1 MKPSHH
7 APAFAAAALAL
18 SVGACGHNPL
28 TASATLTDRECLARA
43 MYFESNRS
51 SEDGMTAVG
60 TVVMNRLESGRYP
73 GSVCGVVGQRNQF
86 APGVLSNPVHGR
98 SWQLALSKA
107 DQVLA
112 GDRHRRVGT
121 AMHFH
126 TAGYTYPYRNMA
138 YVVAAGGNVFY
149 DKKAPGTF
157 TPVNPNILVA
167 EVQRVRTRPSETITL
182 ASAEEALPIRR
193 PEPSRLAAR
202 ENSDERPA
210 ARPPFR
216 AALAQRDLDL
226 PRTRA
231 KPDRIRLANLE
242 EEAMPKAFRQR
253 SDTPSFRLPAQAPI
267 PDKKTPHP
275 GAAAN
280 GKAVIPHAEAEA
292 KGGLRSARD
301 SRAPIEAPPRG
312 ATRDPGAG
320 KALSYHSALADR
332 TKIAARMDM
341 PARNAPR
348 AEPVKASATK
358 PAPGQ
363 PLPYREAKAK
373 SGAPDAL
380 ARTGWKRGPDPA
392 AKPLPEKAKKGH

>member
-98 SWQLALSKA
+98 SWQLALAKA

-149 DKKAPGTF
+149 DKRTPGTF
-157 TPVNPNILVA
+157 TPVNPNVLVA
-167 EVQRVRTRPSETITL
+167 EAQRVRTRPSETITL
-182 ASAEEALPIRR
+182 ASAEEAVPIRR

-202 ENSDERPA
+202 EEADERPA

-216 AALAQRDLDL
+216 AALAQRDLDP
-226 PRTRA
+226 PRIRE
-231 KPDRIRLANLE
+231 KPERIRLANLE
-242 EEAMPKAFRQR
+242 DEAMPKAFRQR
-253 SDTPSFRLPAQAPI
+253 SDAAPFRLPPQPAALDRRSPHQAA
-267 PDKKTPHP
+267 TPSGKP
-275 GAAAN
+275 NASRAETS
-280 GKAVIPHAEAEA
+280 GKA
-292 KGGLRSARD
+292 GLRGVHAHAAPDARSPSAPQREVG
-301 SRAPIEAPPRG
+301 RQVHAPKF
-312 ATRDPGAG
+312 DPA
-320 KALSYHSALADR
+320 
-332 TKIAARMDM
+332 KIAARIEV
-341 PARNAPR
+341 PARPSAK
-348 AEPVKASATK
+348 ADPVKSVAGK
-358 PAPGQ
+358 APLGRA
-363 PLPYREAKAK
+363 LPYRDTKPKGSPA
-373 SGAPDAL
+373 DAL
-380 ARTGWKRGPDPA
+380 AKTGWKRGPEA
-392 AKPLPEKAKKGH
+392 EAKALPDKARKRG